1 MCSSDLIGIELRRYE
16 VLAFVVA
23 AVIGAVGGA
32 SFVVLNAG
40 IGPAQFDW
48 TQSGLAL
55 VILIIGGSGT
65 IYGAVIGAFIYVFA
79 SNYLTSSFAST
90 WQVYFG
96 ALFVALV
103 LLMPGGVAG
112 VLRLGRRPA

>member
-1 MCSSDLIGIELRRYE
+1 M
-16 VLAFVVA
+16 LAFVIA
-23 AVIGAVGGA
+23 AAIGALGGA
-32 SFVVLNAG
+32 AFVVLNAG
-40 IGPAQFDW
+40 IGPSQFDW

-90 WQVYFG
+90 WQVYLG
-96 ALFVALV
+96 GLFVVLV
-103 LLMPGGVAG
+103 LVMPGGAAG
-112 VLRLGRRPA
+112 AVRLALGRALRRSETR